1 MVPVV
6 TQLDGKPVATRV
18 TRMSRKARRMGAVG
32 VLGAVLLAGSACTG
46 PQQTP
51 VAGAAALVGGYRI
64 ADAQLAEQVGE
75 LMTAGQRSAGTKDPF
90 TPQIVLQ
97 NDIIIH
103 LMDVLAAEQG
113 VRVTQGEIDAQVLQY
128 EQDVQGRA
136 ALEEVFVKM
145 SVPPSQIE
153 PWVRANLLGK
163 KLSLALAPD
172 QPIEQGQ
179 AALQA
184 ALADVSARQGTQ
196 ISPRYGAWDAKTISI
211 VEAPNRLS
219 TPLNP

>member
-1 MVPVV
+1 MFPVV
-6 TQLDGKPVATRV
+6 T
-18 TRMSRKARRMGAVG
+18 
-32 VLGAVLLAGSACTG
+32 VLGTKRAAVRLSTAAACLVVLLGASACTG

-51 VAGAAALVGGYRI
+51 VAGAAALVGTYRI
-64 ADAQLAEQVGE
+64 ADNHLAEQVGE
-75 LMTAGQRSAGTKDPF
+75 LMSSGQRSAGTKDPF
-90 TPQIVLQ
+90 APQIVLQ

-113 VRVTQGEIDAQVLQY
+113 VTATQGEVDAQVLKYQ
-128 EQDVQGRA
+128 QDVQGRA

-145 SVPPSQIE
+145 NVPPSQIE
-153 PWVRANLLGK
+153 PWVRANVLGK
-163 KLSLALAPD
+163 KLSLKLAPD

-184 ALADVSARQGTQ
+184 ALAEVSARLGTQ
-196 ISPRYGAWDAKTISI
+196 VSPRYGAWDAKSITI